1 MKRNEKRM
9 GVRRSDESGQAI
21 ALVMLALGLFLLG
34 ALAFSVDLT
43 NVWFQRQSTQVAAD
57 SACTAAAMDLLIDA
71 QGGATGNQG
80 FTTTGAFNCT
90 PSSAAMPCVY
100 ARRNGYSSDTTNS
113 LVSVS
118 FPATVP
124 GVTPPPGT
132 LAPTAFVNVVVTS
145 NVPPGFWGMLG
156 KTSRTPV
163 RLR

>member
-80 FTTTGAFNCT
+80 FTTTSAFNCT
-90 PSSAAMPCVY
+90 PSSAAMPCVHH
-100 ARRNGYSSDTTNS
+100 AKRRTNPIHFLHIASLSDT
-113 LVSVS
+113 
-118 FPATVP
+118 
-124 GVTPPPGT
+124 GVIG
-132 LAPTAFVNVVVTS
+132 
-145 NVPPGFWGMLG
+145 
-156 KTSRTPV
+156 
-163 RLR
+163 